1 MSTDFNE
8 TPGAAR
14 YRKGSGGGAKDLLAN
29 PIVKLAL
36 VVVVVGG
43 VGFAGMQYMSKRQ
56 RVEETNIPVAQTATT
71 TNSDPTEASPEY
83 LQAVQ
88 QLDTDRAEQAAARG
102 ESAMPTPM
110 AAAVASPDVDVN
122 AGVQDTRDPL
132 RDFESLINQSAK
144 PAPEPKPGKA
154 EVPIETVE
162 VAPVVPP
169 ELVQQYSRSY
179 RAQMEMLMG
188 QWNPT
193 QMTTVSGGQED
204 PDEVAGENYGGSGMG
219 SEDGGEDTGRVLVNA
234 GSVYYGQM
242 LMEANSDIPGPIMA
256 QILTGPLAGGR
267 AIGMFEVFREHLAL
281 RFKTVVIRGKELSV
295 DILAL
300 DPDTTLGGVVT
311 EVDHRY
317 FGRVLVPAATEF
329 VSAFGEAISE
339 PESSTTVQSGGLST
353 TSQGG
358 NDTKDALYKGMGEA
372 FKKVSEFMEEEGSE
386 IKRLVRVGVGTPIAL
401 FFVIKVTDKP
411 K

>member
-14 YRKGSGGGAKDLLAN
+14 YRKTAGGGAGGLLAN

-43 VGFAGMQYMSKRQ
+43 VGFAGMTYMGKRQ
-56 RVEETNIPVAQTATT
+56 KVEETNIPVAQTVTATT
-71 TNSDPTEASPEY
+71 GDPTEVSPEY
-83 LQAVQ
+83 LQAVE
-88 QLDTDRAEQAAARG
+88 QLDTERAEQAAARG

-122 AGVQDTRDPL
+122 AGVQDSRDPL
-132 RDFESLINQSAK
+132 RDFESLINQASK
-144 PAPEPKPGKA
+144 PTPVKPDRAAVEQPEL
-154 EVPIETVE
+154 VET
-162 VAPVVPP
+162 APVVSP

-179 RAQMEMLMG
+179 RSQMEILMG
-188 QWNPT
+188 QWTPP
-193 QMTTVSGGQED
+193 QMNVVSGGED
-204 PDEVAGENYGGSGMG
+204 IEEAATGGSDDMG
-219 SEDGGEDTGRVLVNA
+219 GGSSSDEGTGRLLVTA

-242 LMEANSDIPGPIMA
+242 LMEANSDIPGPVMA

-267 AIGMFEVFREHLAL
+267 AIGTFETFREHLAI
-281 RFKTVVIRGKELSV
+281 RFKTVILRRKELPV

-311 EVDHRY
+311 QVDHRY
-317 FGRVLVPAATEF
+317 FGRVLVPAAAKF
-329 VSAFGEAISE
+329 ISAFGEAISE
-339 PESSTTVQSGGLST
+339 PESSTTVQSGGLQTST
-353 TSQGG
+353 QGG

-372 FKKVSEFMEEEGSE
+372 FDKVSEFTEEEGSQ
-386 IKRLVRVGVGTPIAL
+386 IKRLVRVAVGTPIAL
-401 FFVIKVTDKP
+401 FFVNKVTDRE
-411 K
+411 